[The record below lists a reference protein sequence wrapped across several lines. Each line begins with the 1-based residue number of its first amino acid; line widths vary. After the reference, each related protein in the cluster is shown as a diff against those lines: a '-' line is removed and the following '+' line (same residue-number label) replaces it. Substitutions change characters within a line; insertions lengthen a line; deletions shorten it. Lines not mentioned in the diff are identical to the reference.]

1 MSVRVRFAPSP
12 TGNLHIGGV
21 RTALFNWL
29 HARHTGGTF
38 LLRIEDTDTERST
51 LEYER
56 VVLRELRWC
65 GIDWDEGPEVGG
77 PHGPYRQ
84 SERMHLYKAAA
95 DKLIAEGHAYRCT
108 CAPERIETLRA
119 EQLAN
124 KQQVGYDGH
133 CRELGHGP
141 DCGTH
146 CVRLKVPDEGTTEVD
161 DLFKGLVRYENKE
174 IDDLVLVR
182 SDGVPTYN
190 FVVVIDDVDMQMTHV
205 LRGEEHLNNTPK
217 QLLVYKAL
225 GAQAPR
231 FGHMPLILGQDGSK
245 LSKRHGATS
254 VASYREMG
262 IHPEALVNY
271 LARLGW
277 SKDDLEVFDIHEI
290 VPLFDIGD
298 IGKSP
303 GKWDVTKLSWVNG
316 EWMKRLPPET
326 VAERLPPFLA
336 QLGLDAG
343 GRDLLPVVLAFRER
357 ARTLV
362 DMAKAAAFLFQT
374 DDAMERDEAA
384 VAAFLNATTAPVLAG
399 YLAVLEGLP
408 TWSEP
413 EIERVTQA
421 WCEQT
426 GTKLGKLAQPVRVA
440 LSGQKV
446 GPGLFQALGILGR
459 DAALRRLR
467 AALDT
472 AQAAV

>member
-29 HARHTGGTF
+29 YARNAGGTF

-56 VVLRELRWC
+56 VVLRELKWC

-84 SERMHLYKAAA
+84 SERMHLYTAAVERLLT
-95 DKLIAEGHAYRCT
+95 DGRAYRCT
-108 CAPERIETLRA
+108 CSPERNEALRA

-124 KQQVGYDGH
+124 KQPVGYDGH
-133 CRELGHGP
+133 CRDLALGP

-146 CVRLKVPDEGTTEVD
+146 CIRLKVPHEGATVVD
-161 DLFKGLVRYENKE
+161 DLFKGPVRYENKE

-182 SDGVPTYN
+182 SDGMPTYN
-190 FVVVIDDVDMQMTHV
+190 FVVVIDDVDMRMTHV

-217 QLLVYKAL
+217 QLLLYAAL
-225 GAQAPR
+225 GATPPR
-231 FGHMPLILGQDGSK
+231 FGHMPLILGPDGSK

-254 VASYREMG
+254 VASYRELG

-277 SKDDLEVFDIHEI
+277 SKDDMEVFAIRDI
-290 VPLFDIGD
+290 VPIFDIGD
-298 IGKSP
+298 IGRSP
-303 GKWDVTKLSWVNG
+303 GKWDVAKLTWVNG
-316 EWMKRLPPET
+316 EWMKRLPPAV
-326 VAERLPPFLA
+326 VAERLVPFLEA
-336 QLGLDAG
+336 LGLSAG
-343 GRDLLPVVLAFRER
+343 ERDLVPVVIAFRER

-362 DMAKAAAFLFQT
+362 ELARAAAFVFQA
-374 DDAMERDEAA
+374 DESLERDEAA
-384 VAAFLNATTAPVLAG
+384 VAAFLNATTLP
-399 YLAVLEGLP
+399 VLEGYLP
-408 TWSEP
+408 VLDGVGDWSEAAL
-413 EIERVTQA
+413 EAATQT
-421 WCEQT
+421 WCEAQ
-426 GTKLGKLAQPVRVA
+426 GVKLGKLAQPVRVA

-446 GPGLFQALGILGR
+446 GPGLFQALALLGR
-459 DAALRRLR
+459 ETSLRRLR
-467 AALDT
+467 AGVDT
-472 AQAAV
+472 CRAAV